1 MKAQMF
7 AVKNFISEEVV
18 PIPEEANRIS
28 FGLPWS
34 TIQPLEIIEPLEDQ
48 MVILSAE
55 LEKLSSQ
62 WQILD
67 AKRHYELIMN
77 FKSHLLNQN
86 Y

>member
-1 MKAQMF
+1 MF
-7 AVKNFISEEVV
+7 AVKNFISEEIV
-18 PIPEEANRIS
+18 PIPVEANRRS
-28 FGLPWS
+28 FGMPS
-34 TIQPLEIIEPLEDQ
+34 TAETTPLEIIEPLEDQ